1 MKLLMAL
8 FNYKFAQKQLIITD
22 HSADQL
28 NDKETKKLCLL
39 SNNTDSLHRLNA
51 NELQ

>member
-8 FNYKFAQKQLIITD
+8 FNYEFAQKQLIITD
-22 HSADQL
+22 SADQL

-39 SNNTDSLHRLNA
+39 SNNSDGLYRLNA